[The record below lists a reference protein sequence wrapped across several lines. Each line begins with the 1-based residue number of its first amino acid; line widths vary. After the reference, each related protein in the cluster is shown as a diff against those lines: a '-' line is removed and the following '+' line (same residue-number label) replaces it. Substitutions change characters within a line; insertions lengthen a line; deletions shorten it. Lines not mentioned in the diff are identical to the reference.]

1 MRIFTCCLLFLSSLM
16 WVQAQDTYSI
26 VAVDSVTGA
35 VGSAGASCVDLTNF
49 SLDADFLG
57 ELFPGQGAINTQA
70 WYLPANQA
78 NARTRMQAGDTPQEI
93 IDWLVAND
101 VQNNPA
107 LRQYGIAALVDGSP
121 QAAAHTGVNTD
132 DWKGHRVGDHYSIQG
147 NILLGEFIVDAME
160 TNFLNTEGL
169 LAEKLMAAMQG
180 ANVVGADTRCTANG
194 TSSLFAFLKVAQPD
208 DEFGSPSLV
217 LGVITEDGDGIEP
230 VDSLQS
236 LFNNWFMTVS
246 NEDRGTTQKLAVFP
260 NPTTYQIQLEIPF
273 AGQSDVRIFSIDG
286 QLFQTMRLVA
296 GSHTLS
302 LSDNPNG
309 VYVVQVMSEDGKV
322 MLARVVKE

>member
-180 ANVVGADTRCTANG
+180 ANVVGADTRCTTNG

-217 LGVITEDGDGIEP
+217 LGVITSDGDGIEP
-230 VDSLQS
+230 VDSLQT
-236 LFNNWFMTVS
+236 LFDNWFMTVN
-246 NEDRGTTQKLAVFP
+246 NENRAVTQKLAVFP
-260 NPTTYQIQLEIPF
+260 NPTTDQIQVRIPF
-273 AGQSDVRIFSIDG
+273 AGKSTVRLYNVEG
-286 QLFQTMRLVA
+286 QLFETRQVVA
-296 GSHTLS
+296 GAHDIS
-302 LSDNPNG
+302 LANYATG
-309 VYVVQVMSEDGKV
+309 IYVVQVVSEDGKV
-322 MLARVVKE
+322 VLARVVKE